1 MNGAF
6 KYLDCILGPLLSGYI
21 IKRFIHTRKVHFI
34 CLVHYVIL
42 SLKIILIILAGHDR
56 HIIA

>member
-1 MNGAF
+1 MNGTF
-6 KYLDCILGPLLSGYI
+6 KYLDYILGPVLSGYI
-21 IKRFIHTRKVHFI
+21 TKRFIHTLEVHFI

-42 SLKIILIILAGHDR
+42 SLKIVLVFLAGHDR